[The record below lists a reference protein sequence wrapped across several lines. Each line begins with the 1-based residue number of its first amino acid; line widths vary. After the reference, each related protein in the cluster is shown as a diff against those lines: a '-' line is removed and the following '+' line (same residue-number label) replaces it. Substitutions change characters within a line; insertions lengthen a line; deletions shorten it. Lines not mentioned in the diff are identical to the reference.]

1 MNTRIRFAAVLM
13 TCAALGFAGCGD
25 DDDDESASTGT
36 TETQAA
42 EAPDASA
49 VDTSTRP
56 KVEVP
61 ESQPPAGL
69 QIEDIVEGDGATA
82 TAGATV
88 TVQYVGV
95 SYSTGKQFDASWD
108 SGQPFSFAL
117 GTGGVIPGWDQGV
130 AGMKEGGRRRLTIP
144 PELGYGETGK
154 PPDIAPNE
162 TLIFVIDLLEVG

>member
-1 MNTRIRFAAVLM
+1 M
-13 TCAALGFAGCGD
+13 TCAALGLAGCGD
-25 DDDDESASTGT
+25 DDDGESASTGT

-42 EAPDASA
+42 DAPDEAA
-49 VDTSTRP
+49 VDTSKKP

-61 ESQPPAGL
+61 AGQPPAGL

-82 TAGATV
+82 TTGSNATV
-88 TVQYVGV
+88 HYVGV

-108 SGQPFSFAL
+108 SGQPFTFQL
-117 GTGGVIPGWDQGV
+117 GAGGVIPGWDQGV

-144 PELGYGETGK
+144 PELGYGETGQ
-154 PPDIAPNE
+154 PPVIKPNE